1 MLVLSR
7 KTNEVVRIGDDIR
20 ITVTRI
26 EGGKVTLG
34 FDCPKD
40 VAVFRGELGGFVAK
54 MNPPVAELVDAGRRS
69 CENSRDL
76 CCE

>member
-34 FDCPKD
+34 IDCPKHL
-40 VAVFRGELGGFVAK
+40 AVLRGELGGFVA
-54 MNPPVAELVDAGRRS
+54 NTGETVCVESATVPCTEGESPV
-69 CENSRDL
+69 C
-76 CCE
+76 